1 MATLYQLKE
10 EIIQKNDIVELVG
23 EYVKLKR
30 AGSTYAGK
38 CPFHNDKS
46 PSFYVWPR
54 SQSFFCFG
62 CKKGGDV
69 ISFLMEIEKI
79 TFKEALSLL
88 AKRQNIQYEEYDD
101 PTIARN
107 KKVAESL
114 YELNRQAAIYFFNNL
129 RNKGRYVQKYISER
143 KLMPETVV
151 KFGLGYSLPND
162 NLYAFFKRKN
172 FADEVILKSG
182 LISTKNK
189 SDIFRGRL
197 MFPIFNEVGKIIAFG
212 GRTLGN
218 DNPKYLNTIEN
229 EIFNKRRNLYGI
241 NYAKHSKLGG
251 IILVEGYMDVISL
264 NQSGIDN
271 VCASLGTALTVQQV
285 NLLKR
290 YSKDITICYDSDNA
304 GKMAAYR
311 ATDLIYNEELAL
323 KVFSVPSGKDP
334 DEFVK
339 AHGKEEFLNS
349 LSNMSIDAIEFKM
362 EYLKQKYDLSKEAD
376 KALYLDE
383 VLVEVLDKIDSKI
396 KQEIYMKKI
405 KDEFNISIDALH
417 QKINILNSKKQL
429 LQVNKPEG
437 VNEIDN
443 INNCEKYI
451 LRILIENSS
460 SFNHVKENLK
470 EEYFLDADFKI
481 IYGIISEIIQQN
493 KIISAETIRSKIPEE
508 SYLKVSEKLAVI
520 MNFDFLDSNYNIDKA
535 IDEILLKI
543 NKDFLERELKKASR
557 NSDWDAMKNLG
568 RKLTEL
574 NNYFSRKE

>member
-10 EIIQKNDIVELVG
+10 DIIQKNDIVDLVG

-30 AGSTYAGK
+30 AGSTYVGK

-46 PSFYVWPR
+46 PSFYVWPK

-79 TFKEALSLL
+79 TFKEALSVL
-88 AKRQNIQYEEYDD
+88 AKRQNIDYEEHED
-101 PTIARN
+101 PTISRN
-107 KKVAESL
+107 RKVAESL
-114 YELNRQAAIYFFNNL
+114 YELNRQAALYFFNNL
-129 RNKGRYVQKYISER
+129 KSKGRLAQHYIIER
-143 KLMPETVV
+143 KLLPDTVI

-162 NLYAFFKRKN
+162 SLYAFFKKRH
-172 FADEVILKSG
+172 FSDEVILKSG
-182 LISTKNK
+182 LVSSRNK
-189 SDIFRGRL
+189 ADIFRGRL

-218 DNPKYLNTIEN
+218 EKPKYLNTIEN
-229 EIFNKRRNLYGI
+229 EVFNKRRNLYGL
-241 NYAKHSKLGG
+241 NYAKHSKLAGV
-251 IILVEGYMDVISL
+251 ILVEGYMDVISL

-304 GKMAAYR
+304 GRMAAYR
-311 ATDLIYNEELAL
+311 ATDLIYNENLAL
-323 KVFSVPSGKDP
+323 KVFLVPNGKDP

-349 LSNMSIDAIEFKM
+349 LNNMSIDAIEFKM
-362 EYLKQKYDLSKEAD
+362 EYLKQNYNLSREAD
-376 KALYLDE
+376 KALYVDE
-383 VLVEVLDKIDSKI
+383 VLTEVVDKIDSKL
-396 KQEIYMKKI
+396 KQEIYMKKLQ
-405 KDEFNISIDALH
+405 KQFNISIEALQ
-417 QKINILNSKKQL
+417 QKISILNSKKSLTEVYDTNYTNQF
-429 LQVNKPEG
+429 E
-437 VNEIDN
+437 N
-443 INNCEKYI
+443 INECEKYI

-460 SFNHVKENLK
+460 IYNRVNDDLK
-470 EEYFLDADFKI
+470 EEYFLDKDFRI

-493 KIISAETIRSKIPEE
+493 KIISAEAIRSRISEE
-508 SYLKVSEKLAVI
+508 NYLKVSEKLAII
-520 MNFDFLDSNYNIDKA
+520 MNFRLLDSSLNIDKA

-543 NKDFLERELKKASR
+543 NKDFLERELRKASK
-557 NSDWDAMKNLG
+557 NSDWNTMKQLG
-568 RKLTEL
+568 ERLTKL